1 MSPELLLQ
9 KFGYLAVFVG
19 TFLEGETILVMG
31 GFFAERGYFN
41 LPLVLLTA
49 CAGSFSGH
57 VFWFWLGRTQGVRL
71 LERFPRLK
79 KHFGKGIRLF
89 ERYGAPAIFITQ
101 WLYGLR
107 ITCAVI
113 IGISKISTIK
123 FLIYEAVTCIVWA
136 AIVGAAGYFFGQTVE
151 HFFGRAAHIEKYGLL
166 ALVAIGAGLFA
177 YHRWKERREEKLSSS
192 ETDVEPQDD
201 HSTTPV

>member
-19 TFLEGETILVMG
+19 TFLEGETILVLA
-31 GFFAERGYFN
+31 GFFAERRYLH
-41 LPLVLLTA
+41 LPLVIA
-49 CAGSFSGH
+49 CAAGGAYVGH

-71 LERFPRLK
+71 LDRFPRMK
-79 KHFGKGIRLF
+79 KHFGKGIRIF

-113 IGISKISTIK
+113 IGLSRISTLK
-123 FLIYEAVTCIVWA
+123 FLVYEAITCVVWA
-136 AIVGAAGYFFGQTVE
+136 IIIASAGFIFGTAVE
-151 HFFGRAAHIEKYGLL
+151 RLLGRAAHIERYGLI
-166 ALVAIGAGLFA
+166 ALLVIGLGVWL
-177 YHRWKERREEKLSSS
+177 YHQRKERREDQPS
-192 ETDVEPQDD
+192 
-201 HSTTPV
+201 

>member
-19 TFLEGETILVMG
+19 TFLEGEAILVMG
-31 GFFAERGYFN
+31 GFFAERGYMW
-41 LPLVLLTA
+41 LPFVILTA
-49 CAGSFSGH
+49 CSGSFSGH

-71 LERFPRLK
+71 LDRFPMMKR
-79 KHFGKGIRLF
+79 HFGKGIRLF

-113 IGISKISTIK
+113 IGISKVSTIK
-123 FLIYEAVTCIVWA
+123 FLVYEALTCVVWA
-136 AIVGAAGYFFGQTVE
+136 IIVGTAGFFFGRAVE
-151 HFFGRAAHIEKYGLL
+151 RVLGRAAHIEMYGLI
-166 ALVAIGAGLFA
+166 ALVVVGTGFWA
-177 YHRWKERREEKLSSS
+177 YHRWKERREEQVSP
-192 ETDVEPQDD
+192 EV
-201 HSTTPV
+201 

>member
-1 MSPELLLQ
+1 MSPELLLH

-31 GFFAERGYFN
+31 GFFAERGYMT
-41 LPLVLLTA
+41 LPLVILTA
-49 CAGSFSGH
+49 FSGSYVGH
-57 VFWFWLGRTQGVRL
+57 VCWFWLGRTQGVRL
-71 LERFPRLK
+71 LDRFPRLR

-123 FLIYEAVTCIVWA
+123 FLIYEALTCIVWA
-136 AIVGAAGYFFGQTVE
+136 IVIGTAGFY
-151 HFFGRAAHIEKYGLL
+151 FGRAVERVLGKAAHIEKYGLL
-166 ALVAIGAGLFA
+166 LLVVIGVSVWA
-177 YHRWKERREEKLSSS
+177 YHRWKDKREEQQ
-192 ETDVEPQDD
+192 ETPE
-201 HSTTPV
+201 S